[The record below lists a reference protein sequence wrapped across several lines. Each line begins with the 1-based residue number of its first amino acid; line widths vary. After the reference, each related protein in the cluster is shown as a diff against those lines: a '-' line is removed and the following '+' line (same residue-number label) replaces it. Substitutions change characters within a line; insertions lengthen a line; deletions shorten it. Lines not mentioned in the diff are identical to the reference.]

1 MRFTMK
7 QMNRLPLVVVLLC
20 FAVGLTAWL
29 SYCGSNPAAFAYPKA
44 SGADVQDKQT
54 PSAAQAWQR
63 LKAGNNRFAA
73 EMLEKNDLGA
83 ARRLELA
90 GGQKP
95 FAIVLTC
102 ADSRLTPEFIFN
114 QGLGDLF
121 VLRVA
126 GNIADP
132 FVLGSIEYAV
142 EHLHVPLIVV
152 LGHEKCGAVEAAL
165 GEEKPGG
172 NLGKLVAE
180 IDVGKDLPAGK
191 EAALAAA
198 IKNNVRHQ
206 TRLLTERSDV
216 IKEHVA
222 TSKVRIVS
230 GVYQLATGK
239 VDWLDDK

>member
-1 MRFTMK
+1 MVK
-7 QMNRLPLVVVLLC
+7 EARLMILVGVGLGTALG
-20 FAVGLTAWL
+20 FAVATGRLGLSRAASAGPTA
-29 SYCGSNPAAFAYPKA
+29 AAAAPEQA
-44 SGADVQDKQT
+44 
-54 PSAAQAWQR
+54 PSSEQAWQR
-63 LKAGNNRFAA
+63 LQAGNNRFVE
-73 EMLEKNDLGA
+73 EMLERQALGRT
-83 ARRLELA
+83 RRQELA
-90 GGQKP
+90 SGQKP
-95 FAIVLTC
+95 FAVVLTC

-121 VLRVA
+121 VVRVA

-132 FVLGSIEYAV
+132 FVLGSVEYAV
-142 EHLHVPLIVV
+142 EHLHVPLIVL

-165 GEEKPGG
+165 GEEKPMG

>member
-1 MRFTMK
+1 MK
-7 QMNRLPLVVVLLC
+7 VRTRLLT
-20 FAVGLTAWL
+20 FAAVGLSIAFGYIAANAARL
-29 SYCGSNPAAFAYPKA
+29 VPAAAA
-44 SGADVQDKQT
+44 ENQALT
-54 PSAAQAWQR
+54 PDGAWQR
-63 LKAGNNRFAA
+63 LKAGNNRFAD
-73 EMLEKNDLGA
+73 EMLERPDLGA
-83 ARRLELA
+83 TRRQELA
-90 GGQKP
+90 KGQKP
-95 FAIVLTC
+95 FAVVLTC

-165 GEEKPGG
+165 GEEKPTG
-172 NLGKLVAE
+172 NLGKLVGE
-180 IDVGKDLPAGK
+180 IYVGKGLPGTK

-198 IKNNVRHQ
+198 VKNNARHH
-206 TRLLTERSDV
+206 TGLLTERSDI
-216 IKEHVA
+216 IKGHIAKKE
-222 TSKVRIVS
+222 VRIVS

-239 VDWLDDK
+239 IEWLEEK

>member
-1 MRFTMK
+1 MNQMK
-7 QMNRLPLVVVLLC
+7 RLPLVVVVLC
-20 FAVGLTAWL
+20 CALGLTAWI
-29 SYCGSNPAAFAYPKA
+29 GHFGANRAAVAYPRA

-83 ARRLELA
+83 ARRQELA

-121 VLRVA
+121 VVRVA

-142 EHLHVPLIVV
+142 EHLHVPLIVL
-152 LGHEKCGAVEAAL
+152 LGHEKCGAVAAAL
-165 GEEKPGG
+165 GEEKPAG
-172 NLGKLVAE
+172 NLGKLVGE
-180 IDVGKDLPAGK
+180 VNIGKDLPAGK
-191 EAALAAA
+191 DAALAAA
-198 IKNNVRHQ
+198 IKNNVVHQ
-206 TRLLTERSDV
+206 TRLLTERSDI
-216 IKEHVA
+216 IKEHA
-222 TSKVRIVS
+222 AKKEVRIVS
-230 GVYQLATGK
+230 
-239 VDWLDDK
+239 

>member
-1 MRFTMK
+1 MRSRYT
-7 QMNRLPLVVVLLC
+7 LVVLVG
-20 FAVGLTAWL
+20 VGLGIALGIAAATGRL
-29 SYCGSNPAAFAYPKA
+29 GSSRPAFAGPTA
-44 SGADVQDKQT
+44 AAAAPQQA
-54 PSAAQAWQR
+54 PSSEQAWQR
-63 LKAGNNRFAA
+63 LQAGNNRFAE
-73 EMLEKNDLGA
+73 EMLERKDLGRT
-83 ARRLELA
+83 RRQELA
-90 GGQKP
+90 NGQKP
-95 FAIVLTC
+95 FAVVLTC

-121 VLRVA
+121 VVRVA

-132 FVLGSIEYAV
+132 FVLGSVEYAV

-165 GEEKPGG
+165 GEEKPMG
-172 NLGKLVAE
+172 NLGKLIGE

-198 IKNNVRHQ
+198 VKNNVRHQ

-222 TSKVRIVS
+222 RKQVRIVS

>member
-1 MRFTMK
+1 MVK
-7 QMNRLPLVVVLLC
+7 EARLMILVG
-20 FAVGLTAWL
+20 VGLGTALGFAAATGRLDL
-29 SYCGSNPAAFAYPKA
+29 SRAASAGPTA
-44 SGADVQDKQT
+44 AAAAPEQA
-54 PSAAQAWQR
+54 PSSEQAWQR
-63 LKAGNNRFAA
+63 LQAGNNRFVE
-73 EMLEKNDLGA
+73 EMLERQALGRT
-83 ARRLELA
+83 RRQELA
-90 GGQKP
+90 SGQKP
-95 FAIVLTC
+95 FAVVLTC

-121 VLRVA
+121 VVRVA

-132 FVLGSIEYAV
+132 FVLGSVEYAV
-142 EHLHVPLIVV
+142 EHLHVPLIVL

-165 GEEKPGG
+165 GEEKPMG

>member
-1 MRFTMK
+1 MI
-7 QMNRLPLVVVLLC
+7 LVG
-20 FAVGLTAWL
+20 VGLGTALGFAAATGRLDL
-29 SYCGSNPAAFAYPKA
+29 SRAASAGPTA
-44 SGADVQDKQT
+44 AAAAPEQA
-54 PSAAQAWQR
+54 PSSEQAWQR
-63 LKAGNNRFAA
+63 LQAGNNRFVE
-73 EMLEKNDLGA
+73 EMLERQALGRT
-83 ARRLELA
+83 RRQELA
-90 GGQKP
+90 SRQKP
-95 FAIVLTC
+95 FAVVLTC

-121 VLRVA
+121 VVRVA

-132 FVLGSIEYAV
+132 FVLGSVEYAV
-142 EHLHVPLIVV
+142 EHLHVPLIVL

-165 GEEKPGG
+165 GEEKPMG